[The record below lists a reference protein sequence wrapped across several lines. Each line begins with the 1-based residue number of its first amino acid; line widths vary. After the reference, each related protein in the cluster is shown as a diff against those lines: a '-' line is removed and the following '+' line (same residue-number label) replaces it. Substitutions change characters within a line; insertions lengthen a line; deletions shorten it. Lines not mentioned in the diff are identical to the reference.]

1 MQLTIT
7 TFLSVDGVMQGP
19 GGPDEDR
26 SDGFDRGGWLVPL
39 FDEAT
44 GQFITETFDKADAFL
59 LGRRTYE
66 IFAEYWPKVTDAT
79 DPVASRLNGLPK
91 YVVSTRLRSADWHN
105 SSIVKGDIAAEVAKL
120 KGMPGREL
128 QVHGS
133 GTLARTLLENDLVD
147 EWRLLVFPVIV
158 GAGRRLFPDL
168 GVASGLRL
176 ADSRTTPSG
185 VAIHVYQP
193 TGRPEFGEVPPAA

>member
-19 GGPDEDR
+19 GSPDEDR
-26 SDGFDRGGWLVPL
+26 GGGFDRGGWLVPH

-44 GQFITETFDKADAFL
+44 GQFITEVFDKADAFL

-66 IFAEYWPKVTDAT
+66 IFAGYWPKVTDAD
-79 DPVASRLNGLPK
+79 DPVASRLNTLPK
-91 YVVSTRLRSADWHN
+91 YVVSTTLGSADWHN
-105 SSIVKGDIAAEVAKL
+105 STVVNGDVAAEVARL
-120 KGMPGREL
+120 KEQPGREL

-133 GTLARTLLENDLVD
+133 GRLAHTLLENDLVD

-158 GAGRRLFPDL
+158 GAGRRLFPDA
-168 GVASGLRL
+168 GVATGLRL
-176 ADSRTTPSG
+176 VDSRTTGSG
-185 VAIHVYQP
+185 VTIHVYQP
-193 TGRPEFGEVPPAA
+193 TGRPEFGEVGA